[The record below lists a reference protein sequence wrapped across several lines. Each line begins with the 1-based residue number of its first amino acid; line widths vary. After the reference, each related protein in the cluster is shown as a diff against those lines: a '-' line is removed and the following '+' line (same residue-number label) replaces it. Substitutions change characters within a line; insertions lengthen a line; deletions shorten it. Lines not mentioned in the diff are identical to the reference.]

1 MVVDVEKVDR
11 LPAQNENECVA
22 KLPDLDERN
31 ETGLRLKIRV
41 GGNSSAID
49 CDGAHALCKTEAHA
63 QKM

>member
-1 MVVDVEKVDR
+1 MEEVDGF
-11 LPAQNENECVA
+11 PAQNENECVA

-49 CDGAHALCKTEAHA
+49 CDGARALCKTEAHV